1 MIKRVVLW
9 PPYVWLLILFLL
21 PFALVFK
28 IALSD
33 YAIAIPPY
41 TPTFDFTDPASWG
54 ATLRALD
61 FENFQWLV
69 DDKLYFTAYMSSL
82 RIAFV
87 STFLALMIGYPMAYA
102 MARAPQQWRGLLM
115 MLVILPFWSS
125 FLIRIYAWIGILSNE
140 GFLNMVLGWMGI
152 PPLTIMNTNTAVY
165 IGIVYAYLPF
175 MILPIFASLD
185 RMDPSLL
192 EAAEDLGCT
201 RTSAFWRIT
210 VRLSLPGIAAG
221 CFLVFIPVVGE
232 YIVPDLLGGSN
243 TLMIGKVLVE
253 EFFNNRDWPVASA
266 VAVVLLFVLV
276 IPIVLFQRAAERRER
291 ASA

>member
-1 MIKRVVLW
+1 MKRIVVW
-9 PPYVWLLILFLL
+9 PPYIWLLVLFLL

-41 TPTFDFTDPASWG
+41 TPTFDIADPASWG
-54 ATLRALD
+54 ATLRAFD
-61 FENFQWLV
+61 FENFQWLL
-69 DDKLYFTAYMSSL
+69 DDKLYYTAYMSSL
-82 RIAFV
+82 RIAFI
-87 STFLALMIGYPMAYA
+87 STVLALLIGYPMAYA

-140 GFLNMVLGWMGI
+140 GFLNMVLGWVGI
-152 PPLTIMNTNTAVY
+152 PPLSIMYTDTAVY

-185 RMDPSLL
+185 RMDASLL

-201 RTSAFWRIT
+201 RMSAFWRIT
-210 VRLSLPGIAAG
+210 FRLSLPGILAG

-266 VAVVLLFVLV
+266 VAVVLLFILV
-276 IPIVLFQRAAERRER
+276 IPIVLFQRAAERRQS

>member
-1 MIKRVVLW
+1 MIRRVILW
-9 PPYVWLLILFLL
+9 PPYTWLLILFLL

-41 TPTFDFTDPASWG
+41 TPTFDWADPSSWG
-54 ATLRALD
+54 ATLGALD
-61 FENFQWLV
+61 FENFQWLL
-69 DDKLYFTAYMSSL
+69 DDPLYYTAYLSSL
-82 RIAFV
+82 RIALV
-87 STFLALMIGYPMAYA
+87 ATVLALLIGYPMAYA
-102 MARAPQQWRGLLM
+102 MARAPAHWRPLLM

-140 GFLNMVLGWMGI
+140 GFLNMVLGWVGI
-152 PPLTIMNTNTAVY
+152 PPLSIINTNTAVY
-165 IGIVYAYLPF
+165 IGLVYAYLPF

-185 RMDPSLL
+185 RLDPSLL
-192 EAAEDLGCT
+192 EAAEDLGCS
-201 RTSAFWRIT
+201 RTEAFWRIT
-210 VRLSLPGIAAG
+210 VPLSKAGIFAG

-232 YIVPDLLGGSN
+232 YIVPSLLGGSN

-276 IPIVLFQRAAERRER
+276 IPIVLFQRSAERRD
-291 ASA
+291 AT